1 MEMNE
6 MVYELSNMTWSE
18 AKEKFDEAKLAIV
31 PIGATEQHGMH
42 LGVGA
47 RAQARIIKILLS

>member
-1 MEMNE
+1 